1 MSAAAGG
8 HEAYLRLVGER
19 VRNARARRGMARKI
33 LSRDSGVSERYL
45 AQLEGGQGNISIGLL
60 RQVARAMNM
69 AVADLVREGPEQ
81 PVELSLLV
89 EQLRRLGAAE
99 LAEAHALLTDRFGG
113 AAGRQGRIA
122 VIGLRG
128 AGKTTLGRRLA
139 ESRGVPFLQLAQEIE
154 ADAGMSIP
162 EIFSLS
168 GQAAYRRHERRALE
182 RLVEQHGDAVIEA
195 GGSIV
200 AEAGTFDLLLQSC
213 FTVWLRASPD
223 EHMSRVLRQGDT
235 RPMAGNAEAMDDL
248 RRILDNRKALYAK
261 ADAGLDTSG
270 RTLDD
275 AARELETI
283 CAAVPLPAR
292 PAAAD

>member
-1 MSAAAGG
+1 MSAAADG

-89 EQLRRLGAAE
+89 EQLRRLGPAE

-122 VIGLRG
+122 LIGLRG

-248 RRILDNRKALYAK
+248 RRILDNREALYAK

-270 RTLDD
+270 RPLDD
-275 AARELETI
+275 AARELETL